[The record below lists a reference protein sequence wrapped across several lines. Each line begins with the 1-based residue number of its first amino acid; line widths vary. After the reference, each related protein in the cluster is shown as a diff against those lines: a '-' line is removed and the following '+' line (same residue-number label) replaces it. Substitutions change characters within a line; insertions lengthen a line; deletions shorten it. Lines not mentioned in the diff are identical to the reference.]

1 MANHITD
8 IQALK
13 ARRFFERLRDSPFL
27 AVVVDGDD
35 VHIYTKGIE
44 SDEVDNLLDAIEA
57 AGGEEQ

>member
-1 MANHITD
+1 MGTLSE
-8 IQALK
+8 IQVERAK
-13 ARRFFERLRDSPFL
+13 KFFKHLRDKPFL

-44 SDEVDNLLDAIEA
+44 TQEVDELLAAIEA